1 MSTMKGGTVERESS
15 SSGSGPPV
23 FLGGLGL
30 CWMTSIWALRV
41 SRVREASCLG
51 GAGSSSV
58 FSSSSRIGSSTIE
71 ETCSGIGESSAGVF
85 GDSYTLGVVFFGVYI
100 FRGELGFLGV
110 YIFSGEL
117 AFLGVSNF
125 FGVVNFL
132 TEDSGVGSLWGVST
146 LSGGVSSLGGNA
158 STEVLST
165 DQDLTSR
172 ESFFNTGL
180 FGMGFGSNFFS
191 SDFLGFLSPFFGI
204 CSGD

>member
-1 MSTMKGGTVERESS
+1 MSTMKGGTVERETS

-100 FRGELGFLGV
+100 F
-110 YIFSGEL
+110 SGEL
-117 AFLGVSNF
+117 AFFGVSNF

-132 TEDSGVGSLWGVST
+132 TGYSGVGSLWGVST

-172 ESFFNTGL
+172 ESFFNTDL